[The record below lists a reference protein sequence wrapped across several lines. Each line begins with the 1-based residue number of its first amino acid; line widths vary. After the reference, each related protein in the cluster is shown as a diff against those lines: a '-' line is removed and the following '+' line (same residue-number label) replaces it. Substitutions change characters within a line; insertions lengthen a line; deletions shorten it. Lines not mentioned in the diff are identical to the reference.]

1 MNFDK
6 ATILSLMT
14 YLEELE
20 AEASVQKMRLK
31 DYLQKRSNKI
41 PMPIYKILYNTVLE
55 AENQGLKING
65 ETIFNEPDMTVSPTQ
80 VISINDTNA
89 KFFIPKNLKE
99 LTSWFNDR
107 IEYDIK
113 GYNEVK
119 GYRFVPLDI
128 LGENGKE
135 GEYFDWNF
143 HTEVLTIMDND
154 TRKYHFGKDFDIVAT
169 YKATGIYLLKDYST
183 DMYQIVDIIK
193 LEA

>member
-6 ATILSLMT
+6 ATVPGLMA

-20 AEASVQKMRLK
+20 AEAVIQSMTLK
-31 DYLQKRSNKI
+31 AYLQKKSNKI
-41 PMPIYKILYNTVLE
+41 PMPIYKILYNTVTE

-65 ETIFNEPDMTVSPTQ
+65 DIVFAEPEISAKATQ
-80 VISINDTNA
+80 ALSVNDTDA
-89 KFFIPKNLKE
+89 KIFIPKNLKE

-113 GYNEVK
+113 GYNETK

-135 GEYFDWNF
+135 GEYFDWNL

-154 TRKYHFGKDFDIVAT
+154 TRKYHFGKDFDVVAT